1 MAVFMTCIVF
11 YNVISNRAS
20 MQQKMYASSIAQ
32 MFKALFMTSLYDRTT
47 GLIRTASKLGIDV

>member
-1 MAVFMTCIVF
+1 MTCIVF
-11 YNVISNRAS
+11 YNVISKRAS

-32 MFKALFMTSLYDRTT
+32 MFKALFMTNLYDRTT

>member
-32 MFKALFMTSLYDRTT
+32 MFKVLFMTSLYDRTT
-47 GLIRTASKLGIDV
+47 GLICITSKLGIDV

>member
-1 MAVFMTCIVF
+1 
-11 YNVISNRAS
+11 

-47 GLIRTASKLGIDV
+47 DLIRTASKLGIDV

>member
-1 MAVFMTCIVF
+1 MTCIVF
-11 YNVISNRAS
+11 YNVISKGAS

>member
-11 YNVISNRAS
+11 YNVISKRAS